1 MQHVDDYFE
10 EEIVD
15 FISDLDRTKITKDS
29 YRKILMN
36 FSLYLR
42 EKDIVKPKSR
52 HIIEYKEVLE
62 KKLSPLSI
70 KKVVTVLRV
79 FFHYLARNEIYHD
92 ISVGI
97 TFPNTTKVMKR
108 DVLTLEDVSKILDI
122 AKSESEGSLESFRNY
137 VIVSLLATT
146 GLRTIEV
153 ERSEVA
159 DLSMINNVHILYIR
173 GKGRADKSEYVKLSE
188 PVYQLIEQ
196 YLAKRRD
203 NYPALFITH
212 GHNSYGNPIQTRM
225 IREIVKDYLIKAD
238 MTDKHIS
245 AHSLRHF
252 VCSEILRS
260 GGTLEEAQQVL
271 RHRNISTTQIYNH
284 SLKREENDSELVI
297 SGKLFPERRKHQC

>member
-196 YLAKRRD
+196 YLSKRRD

-297 SGKLFPERRKHQC
+297 SGKLFPERRLH